1 MLEQTEQV
9 ELLIQRLQNKGED
22 ENKQFIETLEK
33 ENSLYVHSGWG
44 FLLPGRWREAE
55 LLSFPFVSSPH
66 NHTASCTKKP
76 VSITPKAKS
85 TQCSFHQKS
94 KACLMWKRF
103 YINTGINLTLL
114 ICLPPLPPRI
124 SQPNIHQRR
133 NQLKLSVLEWLVAD
147 CFRSLGCLLWSFP
160 LEKCCY
166 NPRVMELL
174 TKELG
179 VLHTRTLPGAYV
191 QSSATTTDT
200 VIRNIRKLWLQKGTE
215 FAASAHAIIVSIPVI
230 HGEHP
235 MTEIPED
242 GNDHTG
248 KTHSNNSL
256 LLSGA
261 FQVPWRALSTKLSG
275 VLHLHTALKGRR
287 RCFHSTWATSS
298 TAVSSLALSSS
309 LHDQKCSQQSSP
321 VRSTPS
327 LKHFSSFNC
336 SNVHRA
342 KRSSQHIRCPCCYSS
357 TLDRTGEDGLST
369 QQTCLQVL
377 TTAGNKDRKYLQ
389 YGTRHA
395 YIILCLIWPCCV

>member
-1 MLEQTEQV
+1 MAGCRLFQILGLLVVKFSPWEMLLQPQSDGTPDQRTGGFAHKDIARCICTVLSYNHWHCDQKHEETVTTERNWV
-9 ELLIQRLQNKGED
+9 
-22 ENKQFIETLEK
+22 
-33 ENSLYVHSGWG
+33 
-44 FLLPGRWREAE
+44 
-55 LLSFPFVSSPH
+55 
-66 NHTASCTKKP
+66 
-76 VSITPKAKS
+76 
-85 TQCSFHQKS
+85 CSFCPCHHS
-94 KACLMWKRF
+94 
-103 YINTGINLTLL
+103 
-114 ICLPPLPPRI
+114 
-124 SQPNIHQRR
+124 
-133 NQLKLSVLEWLVAD
+133 
-147 CFRSLGCLLWSFP
+147 
-160 LEKCCY
+160 
-166 NPRVMELL
+166 
-174 TKELG
+174 
-179 VLHTRTLPGAYV
+179 
-191 QSSATTTDT
+191 
-200 VIRNIRKLWLQKGTE
+200 
-215 FAASAHAIIVSIPVI
+215 
-230 HGEHP
+230 EHP
-235 MTEIPED
+235 RMEILED